1 MRFSSMVSPIRSV
14 GNFRGTDH
22 HRAQRRSTCG
32 CTEPTATLC
41 PERPST
47 SSRWAR
53 ELGGVR
59 LRMRWDIAF
68 VPRTMNVPVCAV
80 YRSAPCTR
88 LRTFL
93 LSQQARRPVDADP
106 ASPAES
112 GRPAGR
118 GGDVSSDTSP
128 RYERGVGQPE
138 VIRIEPPRPDHR
150 RARRGGGASA
160 PAAAGTTPLG
170 AALSRRIRSVSA
182 ARYGVPSPRNTSWNQ
197 MVGSSCV

>member
-1 MRFSSMVSPIRSV
+1 MRFSSMVGPIWSV
-14 GNFRGTDH
+14 GNLRGTDH
-22 HRAQRRSTCG
+22 HHARRRSTCG
-32 CTEPTATLC
+32 CTEPTATRC
-41 PERPST
+41 PERPSP

-68 VPRTMNVPVCAV
+68 APRTMNVPACAAH
-80 YRSAPCTR
+80 RSAPCTH

-93 LSQQARRPVDADP
+93 LSQQARRPADAGP
-106 ASPAES
+106 ASPAAS
-112 GRPAGR
+112 GSPAGR
-118 GGDVSSDTSP
+118 GGDMSFDTSP
-128 RYERGVGQPE
+128 RYERGVVNPGSSGSSPLA
-138 VIRIEPPRPDHR
+138 PDHR

-160 PAAAGTTPLG
+160 AAAAGTTPLG

-182 ARYGVPSPRNTSWNQ
+182 ARYGVPSPRKTSWNQ